1 MMENINIVELFK
13 KALTDKTA
21 VLDFVSLDWTDS
33 YANTY
38 FVYELSFTCPETNE
52 WLTLNKSRDLKYGY
66 GSHALDVALK
76 DLLLII
82 GETPTRGYLDNWA
95 KEKGIKINVTQRT
108 DMRRKDLK
116 NFIK

>member
-1 MMENINIVELFK
+1 MMEKINIVEMFK
-13 KALTDKTA
+13 KSLDNKTA

-33 YANTY
+33 FANTY

-76 DLLLII
+76 ELLFII
-82 GETPTRGYLDNWA
+82 GEPLARGYLDSWA
-95 KEKGIKINVTQRT
+95 KEKGIKINVTQKT
-108 DMRRKDLK
+108 DMRKKDLK